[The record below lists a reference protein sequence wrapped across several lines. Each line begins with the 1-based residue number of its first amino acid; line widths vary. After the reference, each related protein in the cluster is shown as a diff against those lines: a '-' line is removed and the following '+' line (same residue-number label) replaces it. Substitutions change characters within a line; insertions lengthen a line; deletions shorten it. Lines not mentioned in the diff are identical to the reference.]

1 MLKAKTMSIFIGS
14 IIAPAVGMWVNLP
27 TAPENIHTAI
37 KYCQDETGAE
47 ETIISDAEGINC
59 NEYSNIFE
67 VNEQAEQIEE
77 LEEYEQEIL
86 EALINEGYNFEEALD
101 IVQDGD
107 YMYYDNCN
115 DMTDVAYQY
124 IEETGLL
131 NDVPDFMR
139 NYFDYEAYGRDMSYE
154 GHFIAT
160 DSGYIE
166 VTR

>member
-1 MLKAKTMSIFIGS
+1 MKKMSIFIG
-14 IIAPAVGMWVNLP
+14 AVLYPAHGQWVDLP
-27 TAPENIHTAI
+27 ATEEELEEAIENAQTED
-37 KYCQDETGAE
+37 CE
-47 ETIISDAEGINC
+47 EVMISDSEGIEC

-86 EALINEGYNFEEALD
+86 EALTDDGYNFEEALD

-107 YMYYDNCN
+107 YMYYGNCSN
-115 DMTDVAYQY
+115 MAEVAMEY

-131 NDVPDFMR
+131 NDVPEHLQ
-139 NYFDYEAYGRDMSYE
+139 NYFDYEAYGRDMSFE

-166 VTR
+166 VLR

>member
-1 MLKAKTMSIFIGS
+1 MKKMSIFIGAVLYPANGKWVDLPATEEELEEA
-14 IIAPAVGMWVNLP
+14 IAYAQ
-27 TAPENIHTAI
+27 TDD
-37 KYCQDETGAE
+37 CE
-47 ETIISDAEGINC
+47 EVIISDSEGIDC

-67 VNEQAEQIEE
+67 VNERAEQIEE

-115 DMTDVAYQY
+115 DMADVAYQY

-131 NDVPDFMR
+131 NDVPEHLR

-166 VTR
+166 VIR